1 MDSIWYLKKHD
12 DGAVYGP
19 VTIASLRD
27 WALAAKVSPL
37 DRVSNNEQESWK
49 RAPMIP
55 ELHMDWLVQVSDEF
69 LYGPTTF
76 GTVQEFIA
84 AGEISGETL
93 VINCKE
99 GHQAKIRDMPVF
111 NNGPRRSPTDDLARR
126 LAREAGGT
134 GTDSEKIL
142 RMERALLELRLA
154 LGDAEMRYQK
164 LRSRFI
170 DETGREP

>member
-12 DGAVYGP
+12 DNAIHGP

-37 DRVSNNEQESWK
+37 DRVSNNEQRTWR

-55 ELHMDWLVQVSDEF
+55 ELHMDWLVQVSAEF

-84 AGEISGETL
+84 AGEISGDTL

-99 GHQAKIRDMPVF
+99 GHQARIKDMPVF
-111 NNGPRRSPTDDLARR
+111 NNGPRRSPTDDLVRRTSLEIGGTDNEKVRR
-126 LAREAGGT
+126 L
-134 GTDSEKIL
+134 
-142 RMERALLELRLA
+142 ERAVLELRLA

-164 LRSRFI
+164 LRSRFL